1 MGWYALDSVKD
12 GVEETK
18 DLLFPVDWILWSKI
32 AFIALF
38 LGNIGTLPTF
48 PGFDT
53 DLTQG
58 DSDFGQDYATIQ
70 YQQIPNAHEIQNN
83 IQDNLNNFL
92 DTSPQLNVL
101 NTTEIILVGLITA
114 ALLILILY
122 LSAVFE
128 FIFYQSL
135 ESGEIK
141 IIEYFNENYLN
152 GLKYLGFFISV
163 AVFLGITALVSIGAM
178 EHSNLAFAIFVLL
191 VTPLWIASFLAVFL
205 AQNLV
210 LPEMIK
216 TGKGFRQAFED
227 VLNFARVQ
235 WKQTALFLLGKTV
248 IGILMSV
255 IVLLSAIFFV
265 IIIAIPSLILGA
277 IMFIIHPALVLL
289 VIFGALLVFAVLML
303 YLQVPLNTFVYEYVW
318 SVYDK
323 LKEEK

>member
-18 DLLFPVDWILWSKI
+18 DFLFPVDWILWSKI

-53 DLTQG
+53 DITQG
-58 DSDFGQDYATIQ
+58 DTGFGQEYATIQ
-70 YQQIPNAHEIQNN
+70 HQQIPQAYDVQNN
-83 IQDNLNNFL
+83 IQDNLDNFL

-101 NTTEIILVGLITA
+101 NTTEIILIGIITA
-114 ALLILILY
+114 LVLIVVLY

-135 ESGEIK
+135 ETGEVK
-141 IIEYFNENYLN
+141 IIEYFSENYLK
-152 GLKYLGFFISV
+152 GLKYFGFFVSIV
-163 AVFLGITALVSIGAM
+163 AFLGLTALISIGAM
-178 EHSNLAFAIFVLL
+178 EYSTLVFAIFVIF
-191 VTPLWIASFLAVFL
+191 VAPLWVASFLAVFL

-216 TGKGFRQAFED
+216 TDKGFRQAFKD
-227 VLNFARVQ
+227 VIDIARVQ
-235 WKQTALFLLGKTV
+235 WKQTALFLLGKTL

-265 IIIAIPSLILGA
+265 IVIAIPSLILGA

-289 VIFGALLVFAVLML
+289 IILGALLVFAILML

-323 LKEEK
+323 LKEE